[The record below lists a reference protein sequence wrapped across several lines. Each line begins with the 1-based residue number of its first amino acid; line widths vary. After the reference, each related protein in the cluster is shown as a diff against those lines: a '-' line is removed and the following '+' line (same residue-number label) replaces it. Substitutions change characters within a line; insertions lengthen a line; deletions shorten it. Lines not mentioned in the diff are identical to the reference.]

1 VRANDRTV
9 LPQAARPRHSIVN
22 GAGFTPRTARAYSFA
37 NEEWCE
43 FELIER
49 EWLAPGARFAGP
61 AIVME
66 ATTTSYIDAGLS
78 GTVHDSGALILTDGL
93 D

>member
-1 VRANDRTV
+1 MV
-9 LPQAARPRHSIVN
+9 
-22 GAGFTPRTARAYSFA
+22 PRTARAYSFT

-49 EWLAPGARFAGP
+49 ESLAPGMGFAGP

-66 ATTTSYIDAGLS
+66 ATTTSYIDAGIS
-78 GTVHDSGALILTDGL
+78 GTVHDSGALILTDALG
-93 D
+93 